1 MNSIRP
7 RRPRSAPE
15 LSPELCAHL
24 RIPVDDPGPTR
35 DAAYLS
41 DIEYEALVSDTLRR
55 VPDHRNFWLFAYGSL
70 MWKPDFVPLEQRVG
84 LVRGFHRS
92 FCLKTTRWRGT
103 PERPGLMMALQK
115 GGQCRG
121 IVCRLD
127 PATLEDDLMI
137 LFRRELGVKPLNH
150 RRQWVRAL
158 TDEGEVSALTFVANP
173 KGMSYA
179 GKLSLDETARMIAQ
193 AVGVWG
199 SCAEYIYETIR
210 HLERFGIRDQGLW
223 KLQSLVAR
231 SILDERK
238 GIDVKTDLQ

>member
-1 MNSIRP
+1 
-7 RRPRSAPE
+7 
-15 LSPELCAHL
+15 
-24 RIPVDDPGPTR
+24 
-35 DAAYLS
+35 
-41 DIEYEALVSDTLRR
+41 
-55 VPDHRNFWLFAYGSL
+55 

-84 LVRGFHRS
+84 IVRGFHRS

-103 PERPGLMMALQK
+103 PEHPGLMMALQK

-121 IVCRLD
+121 MACRLD

-150 RRQWVRAL
+150 RRQWVRVL
-158 TDEGEVSALTFVANP
+158 TDEGELRALTFVANP

-179 GKLSLDETARMIAQ
+179 GKLSPDETARIIAR

-199 SCAEYIYETIR
+199 SCAEYVYETIR

-223 KLQSLVAR
+223 KLQSLVADN
-231 SILDERK
+231 ILAELK
-238 GIDVKTDLQ
+238 GTNVKTDL